1 MRIRYLILLFFSAF
15 ALVSCGSGDQ
25 EGQADDMAQFSEDT
39 AFQRMH
45 EEPGALAFQGKGE
58 MIDVPVAGG
67 ERARAYMILPDAP
80 SDRYLF
86 VFQEWWGLN
95 DHIKAEAERL
105 FDELGEVNVI
115 APDMYDG
122 KVATTQEEAVQYIQS
137 FDPARGTA
145 IVNGL
150 LALAGPDARIATIGW
165 CFGGGWSLRASI
177 QAAEKGVGCVMYY
190 GMPVQSAEELEP
202 ISTEVLGI
210 FAREDANI
218 NEDVV
223 SRFDSLCQ
231 VTNTPL
237 EVHWFEADHAFA
249 NPSSPR
255 YKEAAA
261 QEANKLALDFLLGH
275 L

>member
-122 KVATTQEEAVQYIQS
+122 KVATTQEEAVQYIQA